1 MLVGSPL
8 VGPPNAVVCGDADA
22 DVDVADSGDNDGAG
36 AGTVG
41 CGGSDSDDVVVVGDS
56 AIGGSSVSLSDD
68 SVGAEDTAG
77 DGRDLCAVLGD
88 GGSNPGG
95 CLEGGE
101 PILGGGFWG
110 RLGRAFGCCCGCWG
124 CCLAGMSG
132 GGCEG
137 TCFWDLALTVAAS
150 CGGTGGGRDGGGWGA
165 GPLGGGPGIP
175 LMWAGLGGRGGGTS
189 GCDGRLMAV
198 DEERRERWVYTKKK
212 GKEIKKKERAKR
224 TFEDVCPLF

>member
-1 MLVGSPL
+1 MLVDSPL
-8 VGPPNAVVCGDADA
+8 AGPPNVVVCGDADA
-22 DVDVADSGDNDGAG
+22 DVAADVVVDDVVDSGDNDGVG

-41 CGGSDSDDVVVVGDS
+41 CGGSDSDDDDDAVDVGES
-56 AIGGSSVSLSDD
+56 AIGESSVSLSDD
-68 SVGAEDTAG
+68 SVDVLGTAG

-88 GGSNPGG
+88 GGTNAGG

-101 PILGGGFWG
+101 PILGGGFRG
-110 RLGRAFGCCCGCWG
+110 RLGRAFGCCCGCWD
-124 CCLAGMSG
+124 CCLTGMSG

-189 GCDGRLMAV
+189 GCDGRLMAI
-198 DEERRERWVYTKKK
+198 DEERRERWVCIRKKR
-212 GKEIKKKERAKR
+212 ERK
-224 TFEDVCPLF
+224 